1 MTKLPIAALA
11 AVLLLGACGGFSQS
25 NWNPFNWFGNSS
37 EVEAAAAAQAQQ
49 GVPSDPRPLVAQV
62 LSLAIEPYSGG
73 AIVRATGLPPT
84 QGFYDGE
91 LVEESFEDGR
101 LTYRFVLIP
110 PPEPNRV
117 STQVSREVTV
127 GTSISRRRLEEIREV
142 VVRGQQNARSS
153 RR

>member
-11 AVLLLGACGGFSQS
+11 ALLLLGACGGFSQS
-25 NWNPFNWFGNSS
+25 NWNPFNWFGGSQ
-37 EVEAAAAAQAQQ
+37 EVEAVAAQQ
-49 GVPSDPRPLVAQV
+49 GVPSDPRPLVDQV
-62 LSLAIEPYSGG
+62 LTLVIEPYSGG
-73 AIVRATGLPPT
+73 AIVRATGLPQT
-84 QGFYDGE
+84 QGFYNGE

-110 PPEPNRV
+110 PPQPNRV
-117 STQVSREVTV
+117 STQASREVTV
-127 GTSISRRRLEEIREV
+127 AVSLSRLRLEEVREV

>member
-11 AVLLLGACGGFSQS
+11 AALLLGGCGGFSQS
-25 NWNPFNWFGNSS
+25 NWNPLNWFGNSQ
-37 EVEAAAAAQAQQ
+37 EVAVAAEAATPA
-49 GVPSDPRPLVAQV
+49 DPRPLVAQV
-62 LSLAIEPYSGG
+62 LSLSIEPYSGG

-84 QGFYDGE
+84 QGYYDAE
-91 LVEESFEDGR
+91 LVEDSFEDGR

-110 PPEPNRV
+110 PPVPNRV

-127 GTSISRRRLEEIREV
+127 GTSISRLQLEDVREV
-142 VVRGQQNARSS
+142 VVRGQQNARST

>member
-1 MTKLPIAALA
+1 MKKQPIAALA
-11 AVLLLGACGGFSQS
+11 ALLLLAACGGFSQS
-25 NWNPFNWFGNSS
+25 NWNPFNWFGNSQ
-37 EVEAAAAAQAQQ
+37 EVEVAAQAQQ
-49 GVPSDPRPLVAQV
+49 GVPSDPRPLVDQV

-117 STQVSREVTV
+117 STQASREVTV
-127 GTSISRRRLEEIREV
+127 GTSLSRLRLEEVREV
-142 VVRGQQNARSS
+142 VVRGQQNARST